1 MPKSPSLSLNLHQPN
16 KGYPQPQNG
25 DTPRS
30 PQSPRSPGS
39 SQTSR
44 NEMSRNERNM
54 DSYARSNSSNSHT
67 GPERSPKAHAI
78 KEETS
83 KALFSNSKASKSTTR
98 VGGGEN
104 QMSIRQV
111 SEGSSLPPST
121 AQAYPYKQSPGS
133 TSDLTRSFE
142 NASIASSTTSHE
154 PERYD
159 QRAPSSHGRSQ
170 QNTPQSSH
178 SNDHSAA
185 KRPGQKHRFNL
196 LSRSRSI
203 RSDDVLNNNAHNN
216 AKPTTAPSRFTPESE
231 QRYVKRQAD
240 QNGLKTAPIKEDRT
254 FREMMQNTSRNRSA
268 DRHTEP
274 DEDTAAHPR
283 DKMPPFF
290 SNSFKDNP
298 GADFLNNIKKSGTK
312 AADGLGKAGKGFFGK
327 LARSGSSHERD
338 HGPVLDE
345 NYVCKVINLP
355 LVEQTRKTRIS
366 KRLAASKDKTE
377 FWMPALPWR
386 CIDYLN
392 MNGCEEEGL
401 YRVPGS
407 GKDVKYW
414 QMRFD
419 KELDINLFDEP
430 DLYDINI
437 IGSMFKAWL
446 RELPDEIFPKAI
458 QKKIQEKC
466 GDCKSTPQL
475 LKDELSKL
483 PPFNYYL
490 LFAITCHISLLHSCS
505 EKNKMDYRNL
515 CICFQPCMKI
525 EAFCFQFLVL
535 DWRNCWQGCWTE
547 KEYLEREMRIL
558 EPEKYPPQPA
568 LGLST
573 PNGSTSQLD
582 DERAVSSG
590 SSKPSTINSSTPEKP
605 RPPPLNS
612 VNPREYEDE
621 DATPTQAGHNGM
633 RNELPK
639 LSPMQPLS
647 PIGSI

>member
-1 MPKSPSLSLNLHQPN
+1 MLWRRSSACPHQLLIALLS
-16 KGYPQPQNG
+16 G
-25 DTPRS
+25 
-30 PQSPRSPGS
+30 
-39 SQTSR
+39 
-44 NEMSRNERNM
+44 
-54 DSYARSNSSNSHT
+54 
-67 GPERSPKAHAI
+67 
-78 KEETS
+78 
-83 KALFSNSKASKSTTR
+83 
-98 VGGGEN
+98 
-104 QMSIRQV
+104 
-111 SEGSSLPPST
+111 
-121 AQAYPYKQSPGS
+121 
-133 TSDLTRSFE
+133 
-142 NASIASSTTSHE
+142 TTSHE

-386 CIDYLN
+386 CI
-392 MNGCEEEGL
+392 E
-401 YRVPGS
+401 
-407 GKDVKYW
+407 
-414 QMRFD
+414 
-419 KELDINLFDEP
+419 
-430 DLYDINI
+430 
-437 IGSMFKAWL
+437 
-446 RELPDEIFPKAI
+446 
-458 QKKIQEKC
+458 
-466 GDCKSTPQL
+466 
-475 LKDELSKL
+475 
-483 PPFNYYL
+483 
-490 LFAITCHISLLHSCS
+490 
-505 EKNKMDYRNL
+505 
-515 CICFQPCMKI
+515 
-525 EAFCFQFLVL
+525 
-535 DWRNCWQGCWTE
+535 
-547 KEYLEREMRIL
+547 
-558 EPEKYPPQPA
+558 
-568 LGLST
+568 
-573 PNGSTSQLD
+573 
-582 DERAVSSG
+582 
-590 SSKPSTINSSTPEKP
+590 
-605 RPPPLNS
+605 
-612 VNPREYEDE
+612 
-621 DATPTQAGHNGM
+621 
-633 RNELPK
+633 
-639 LSPMQPLS
+639 
-647 PIGSI
+647 